1 MPRFKRREKAPRS
14 PSLPTAGPLPMP
26 VTVAALAAAL
36 VLSAGTQGTAQET
49 APDPQ
54 ALQSIEKKLGT
65 AKERQV
71 MLEAEAE
78 ELRAEV
84 AKLRAELI
92 KAAARV
98 QAREEDVTLSEDRL
112 QGLVGAEAVLRAQL
126 SARRKDLAE
135 TLAALQ
141 RLDRNPP
148 PALAVKPDDALG
160 AMRSAMILGALVPQL
175 EAEAKEIRTRLD
187 ELRRVRQDILEERE
201 TLSDA
206 SGALASEQEELER
219 LLSAKLAAQA
229 ELDKRLETE
238 REEVARL
245 SQEARTLSELI
256 EKLEARAASRLPEA
270 RPERRPQAP
279 ASKLLSPAEAGPD
292 PRPQPQAPSEA
303 REDESQQL
311 ASLPSGTP
319 LISGPNRLF
328 SKARGQIRLPASGE
342 ITKIFG
348 ENDGAGGRNRGLS
361 LKTRAEA
368 QITAPFDGKIV
379 FAGPFRRYGQLLILS
394 VGEGY
399 HLLFAGL
406 ERIDAQVGQ
415 QVLAG
420 EPLGQ
425 MASGTEAKNA
435 AVKGNVKPT
444 LYIEFRKDG
453 EPIDPKPWF
462 ALSERKARG

>member
-1 MPRFKRREKAPRS
+1 
-14 PSLPTAGPLPMP
+14 MP
-26 VTVAALAAAL
+26 VA
-36 VLSAGTQGTAQET
+36 AQET

-54 ALQSIEKKLGT
+54 ALQSIEKELGT

-201 TLSDA
+201 TLSTA

-219 LLSAKLAAQA
+219 LLSAKLTAQA

-270 RPERRPQAP
+270 RPERRPQPP
-279 ASKLLSPAEAGPD
+279 ASKPLSPAEAGPD
-292 PRPQPQAPSEA
+292 PRPQPQTQPPAPPEA
-303 REDESQQL
+303 RPDEGQQL

-361 LKTRAEA
+361 LRTREDA

-425 MASGTEAKNA
+425 MAGAEAKNA

>member
-1 MPRFKRREKAPRS
+1 MPRFRHK
-14 PSLPTAGPLPMP
+14 TAGSRSLSLLTAGAFA
-26 VTVAALAAAL
+26 VLAFHAAGSGA
-36 VLSAGTQGTAQET
+36 SAQER
-49 APDPQ
+49 APDPE
-54 ALQSIEKKLGT
+54 ALQSIEKELGT

-71 MLEAEAE
+71 MLEAQAE

-84 AKLRAELI
+84 AKLRAQLI

-112 QGLVGAEAVLRAQL
+112 TGLVGAEAVLRAQL

-160 AMRSAMILGALVPQL
+160 AMRSAMVLGTLVPQL
-175 EAEAKEIRTRLD
+175 EAEAREIRARLD
-187 ELRRVRQDILEERE
+187 ELRRVRQDILAERE

-206 SGALASEQEELER
+206 SGALAAEQQELER
-219 LLSAKLAAQA
+219 LLSAKLTAQA
-229 ELDKRLETE
+229 ELDERLETE

-256 EKLEARAASRLPEA
+256 EKLEARAAHRLPEA
-270 RPERRPQAP
+270 RPVRPSARLQAP
-279 ASKLLSPAEAGPD
+279 ASKPLSPAEAGPE
-292 PRPQPQAPSEA
+292 APA
-303 REDESQQL
+303 DEDRQL
-311 ASLPSGTP
+311 ASLPSGRP
-319 LISGPNRLF
+319 LISGQNRLF
-328 SKARGQIRLPASGE
+328 SKARGQIRLPAHGE

-361 LKTRAEA
+361 LKTRPDA

-406 ERIDAQVGQ
+406 ERIDTQVGQ

-425 MASGTEAKNA
+425 MAGSEAKNA
-435 AVKGNVKPT
+435 ALKGNVKPT